1 MILLDTSALVAS
13 ICGER
18 PAWPRL
24 LALIEEKHLLRLP
37 SLVLYEFLRGPRV
50 AVELARQDDLFPLHA
65 VVPFTDSEAVVG
77 AQLYRQVRRARARAV
92 DIAIAACAL
101 TQDASLWTLNRG
113 DFDDIPRLRL
123 IH

>member
-1 MILLDTSALVAS
+1 MILLDTSALIAS

-50 AVELARQDDLFPLHA
+50 AVELARQEDLFPVHA
-65 VVPFTDSEAVVG
+65 LVPFTDSEAVGG
-77 AQLYRQVRRARARAV
+77 ARLYRQVQRARSREV

-101 TQDASLWTLNRG
+101 TREASVWTLNRG
-113 DFDDIPRLRL
+113 DFDDIPGLRL
-123 IH
+123 MR